1 MDGARIL
8 VGFELLVGAEDFW
21 ARAAGDIAGAR
32 RRVMIQ
38 AMSFEGDVAGHAA
51 ARALT
56 DSVAVDRRVLVDD
69 YSRHNINDKSVRSWT
84 GRRNRGLLDEVAA
97 TASMFRRLVEAGVPV
112 RVTNP
117 MGRWGRGYPARN
129 HKKLIVADDVAY
141 LGGINFCDHNYAWHD
156 FMLRLEDAAAAD
168 FLAEDFAATFA
179 GRARAAASNHPDLR
193 LVSLDGRNN
202 GAALAPVY
210 KAVAEAEREITV
222 LSPYLTFPFT
232 DHLTRARRRGVTVRL
247 MTPWANNKTIVR
259 NALLSTAAQ
268 SGFDVTLLPRM
279 SHLKALLID
288 GETLIVGSSNFDF
301 VSLAAEEEL
310 MAIITDAALI
320 ADFRRGIIN
329 PALEEAL
336 PPGDHRISSFAATTS
351 SLVLRL
357 ADPIARAAR
366 GWPRT
371 AIEWPD

>member
-1 MDGARIL
+1 M
-8 VGFELLVGAEDFW
+8 GAEEFW
-21 ARAAGDIAGAR
+21 TRASRDIAGAR

-38 AMSFEGDVAGHAA
+38 AMSFEGDVAGLAV

-56 DSVAVDRRVLVDD
+56 DTVAVDRRVLVDD
-69 YSRHNINDKSVRSWT
+69 YTRHNINDRSVRSWT
-84 GRRNRGLLDEVAA
+84 GRFNPVLRDEVAA
-97 TASMFRRLVEAGVPV
+97 TAQMFRTLAAAGVPV

-117 MGRWGRGYPARN
+117 IGRWGAGYPARN

-156 FMLRLEDAAAAD
+156 FMLRLEGAGPAD

-179 GRARAAASNHPDLR
+179 GRARVAASDHPDLR
-193 LVSLDGRNN
+193 LVSLDGRGN

-210 KAVAEAEREITV
+210 QAVAAAEREITV

-259 NALLSTAAQ
+259 NALLATAARA
-268 SGFDVTLLPRM
+268 GFNVTLLPRM

-288 GETLIVGSSNFDF
+288 GEALILGSSNFDF

-310 MAIITDAALI
+310 MAIVTDAALI
-320 ADFRRGIIN
+320 ADFRRRIID
-329 PALEEAL
+329 PAVEGAL
-336 PPGDHRISSFAATTS
+336 PPDDHRVSWLAGATS
-351 SLVLRL
+351 GMALRL
-357 ADPIARAAR
+357 AQPIAWAAR